1 MSFRRI
7 KFVIIVLIVS
17 MVAVV
22 AVKMFTPKW
31 VSLYDINYCDNLQKE
46 TITEI
51 TMLATS
57 DSVEEVVFSDK
68 DLIDAWT
75 SFFDGVLLKFNWKH
89 TYFPNRIAGGH
100 PKLIVQTEKGK
111 YNLTFH
117 PTKDG
122 YLLIIDKKRYLI
134 NDPEAVPFSKIY
146 ETAVERHG
154 TVSIFGN

>member
-1 MSFRRI
+1 MKNNKKKYCIWIFLSVT
-7 KFVIIVLIVS
+7 VIMLAIIAIPRWKS
-17 MVAVV
+17 I
-22 AVKMFTPKW
+22 
-31 VSLYDINYCDNLQKE
+31 YEIEYCTNLQNE

-51 TMLATS
+51 TMRATS

-134 NDPEAVPFSKIY
+134 NDPEAVPFSQIY

-154 TVSIFGN
+154 QVSIF

>member
-1 MSFRRI
+1 MKNNKKKYCIWIFLSVT
-7 KFVIIVLIVS
+7 VIMLAIIAIPRWKS
-17 MVAVV
+17 I
-22 AVKMFTPKW
+22 
-31 VSLYDINYCDNLQKE
+31 YEIEYCTNLQNE

-51 TMLATS
+51 TMRATS

-122 YLLIIDKKRYLI
+122 HLLIIDKKRYLI
-134 NDPEAVPFSKIY
+134 KDPETVPFSQIY
-146 ETAVERHG
+146 EAAVERHG
-154 TVSIFGN
+154 TVSIFVN

>member
-1 MSFRRI
+1 MKNNKKKYCIWIFLSVT
-7 KFVIIVLIVS
+7 VIMLAIIAIPRWKS
-17 MVAVV
+17 I
-22 AVKMFTPKW
+22 
-31 VSLYDINYCDNLQKE
+31 YEIEYCTNLQNE

-51 TMLATS
+51 TMRATS

-134 NDPEAVPFSKIY
+134 KDPETVPFSQIY
-146 ETAVERHG
+146 EAAVERHG

>member
-1 MSFRRI
+1 MKNNKKKYCIWIFLSVT
-7 KFVIIVLIVS
+7 VIMLAILTIPRWKS
-17 MVAVV
+17 IYE
-22 AVKMFTPKW
+22 TE
-31 VSLYDINYCDNLQKE
+31 YCTNLQNE

-122 YLLIIDKKRYLI
+122 YLLIIDNKRYLI
-134 NDPEAVPFSKIY
+134 NDPEAVPFSQIY

>member
-1 MSFRRI
+1 MKNNKKKYCIWIFLSVT
-7 KFVIIVLIVS
+7 VIMLAIIAIPRWKS
-17 MVAVV
+17 I
-22 AVKMFTPKW
+22 
-31 VSLYDINYCDNLQKE
+31 YEIEYCTNLQNE

-51 TMLATS
+51 TMRATS

-134 NDPEAVPFSKIY
+134 NNPKAVPFSQIY
-146 ETAVERHG
+146 EAAVERHG

>member
-1 MSFRRI
+1 MKDNRKKSYLLI
-7 KFVIIVLIVS
+7 FVSVILITLSII
-17 MVAVV
+17 AVPEW
-22 AVKMFTPKW
+22 KSIYETE
-31 VSLYDINYCDNLQKE
+31 YCTNLQNE

-122 YLLIIDKKRYLI
+122 YLLIIDNKRYLI
-134 NDPEAVPFSKIY
+134 NDPEAVPFSQIY